1 MNKYKNK
8 KKRKIA
14 IQKRTLL
21 KQKKKKKHI
30 EKQNAKYYKTTLK
43 YKISLLPKELQK
55 YIYIWTFRIYWRNY
69 IPLTAQIPSWQTRQ
83 NHIQK
88 QLWNAR
94 YNNIH
99 FLHLPFNTLPENKT
113 WIMGCQCE
121 FCIKNESINPIEKH
135 CHYLIQN
142 RNSAYFP
149 DKFMP
154 ESTSGTWNENLSF
167 SNSNSINHMNYHTG
181 TLIKTFDPLY
191 GSYKENKIT
200 KKLRQAK
207 QYKSGYL

>member
-1 MNKYKNK
+1 MNQKKRNEKRYKMRLKKKEKQKYREKCIFLKSSWKNK
-8 KKRKIA
+8 IAFLPRDIQSKIC
-14 IQKRTLL
+14 
-21 KQKKKKKHI
+21 
-30 EKQNAKYYKTTLK
+30 
-43 YKISLLPKELQK
+43 
-55 YIYIWTFRIYWRNY
+55 IYTWRFYWREY
-69 IPLTAQIPSWQTRQ
+69 IPLTASIPSWQIRA
-83 NHIQK
+83 NEVQK
-88 QLWNAR
+88 SLWNAR
-94 YNNIH
+94 QNNIH

-121 FCIKNESINPIEKH
+121 FCIKNESVDPIEKH
-135 CHYLIQN
+135 CHYLIQH

-167 SNSNSINHMNYHTG
+167 SNSNSINTMNFHTG
-181 TLIKTFDPLY
+181 ALIKTFDPLY
-191 GSYKENKIT
+191 GSYKENNIT